1 MTRKSKAQVY
11 GRIQLYD
18 GDAPKG
24 LPITVVGR
32 EWWALEQL
40 IKAGDKGCTPIDN
53 PAPRWAHYV
62 WLMRGN
68 GIDVETIHETHG
80 GPFPGS
86 HARYVL
92 RTKLSIVEEV
102 GSLAA

>member
-1 MTRKSKAQVY
+1 MTRKSKAQVA
-11 GRIQLYD
+11 GRIQLYE
-18 GDAPKG
+18 GDTPKG

-32 EWWALEQL
+32 EWWALQQL
-40 IKAGDKGCTPIDN
+40 IEAGDKGCTPIDN

-68 GIDVETIHETHG
+68 GIDVETIHENHG
-80 GPFPGS
+80 GQFPGS

-92 RTKLSIVEEV
+92 RAKLSIVEEV